1 MINFGILRFQIESR
15 VNESGETNIRAILDI
30 EQSEEARFNLNS
42 MNLQNGTYFIKIN
55 LDENNMSFCPIE
67 EELQRGMLLAINR
80 AISELQGNKST

>member
-15 VNESGETNIRAILDI
+15 VNENSETDIIATLDI

-42 MNLQNGTYFIKIN
+42 MNLQNGTYFIKVN
-55 LDENNMSFCPIE
+55 LDENNMNFCPIE
-67 EELQRGMLLAINR
+67 EELQRGMLLAVNR